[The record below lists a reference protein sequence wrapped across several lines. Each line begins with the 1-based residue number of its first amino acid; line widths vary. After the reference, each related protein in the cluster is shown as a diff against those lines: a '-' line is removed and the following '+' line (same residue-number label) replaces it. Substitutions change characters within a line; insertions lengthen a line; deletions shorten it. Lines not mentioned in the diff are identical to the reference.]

1 MKPGAKVNPLFRGL
15 PFPAPLDSPF
25 QTWYDNNN
33 MQRPDKISHDA
44 LERYTG
50 SPVADFGKYV
60 LLTNFAKYVEEFA
73 GLAKTE
79 VKGFNWKAAHWKEK
93 NLSIL
98 DFGIGSPVAGMAMDI
113 LSYTDPT
120 VVIMLGMC
128 GGIDDGVEVGDY
140 LIPTASIRDE
150 GTSQHY
156 LHPAVPALPSFR
168 VNHYLSKEIHERGLE
183 YKTGIMKT
191 TDYRMWEFN
200 EAFIEE
206 LKEQRVIAI
215 DMETATLFAAAYARG
230 VRIGALMLVSDLPLR
245 REGIKTKES
254 SREIFDRFSQAH
266 LDIGI
271 KTMFR
276 IQAEEAR
283 FLSRVQAE
291 W

>member
-1 MKPGAKVNPLFRGL
+1 
-15 PFPAPLDSPF
+15 
-25 QTWYDNNN
+25 
-33 MQRPDKISHDA
+33 MQRPDKIAHDA

-50 SPVADFGKYV
+50 SAAGDFGKYV
-60 LLTNFAKYVEEFA
+60 LLTNFSRYVEEFA
-73 GLAKTE
+73 ALARSE
-79 VKGFNWKAAHWKEK
+79 VKGFTWKAAHWKEK

-113 LSYTDPT
+113 LSYTNPT
-120 VVIMLGMC
+120 VAVMLGMC
-128 GGIDDGVEVGDY
+128 GGIDVGVDIGDY

-150 GTSQHY
+150 GTSKHY

-168 VNHYLSKEIHERGLE
+168 VNRYITKEIHERGLE

-200 EAFIEE
+200 EAFIAE
-206 LKEQRVIAI
+206 LRVQRVIAI
-215 DMETATLFAAAYARG
+215 DMETAALFAAAYARG

-245 REGIKTKES
+245 SGGIKTKES
-254 SREIFDRFSQAH
+254 SKEIFDRFSQAH

-276 IQAEEAR
+276 IQAEETK
-283 FLSRVQAE
+283 FLSRTQAE